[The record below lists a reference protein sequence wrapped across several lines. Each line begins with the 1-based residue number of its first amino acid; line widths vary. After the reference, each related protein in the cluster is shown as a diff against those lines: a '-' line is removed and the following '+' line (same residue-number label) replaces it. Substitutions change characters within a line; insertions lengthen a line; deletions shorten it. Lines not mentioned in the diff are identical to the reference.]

1 MPYAVKK
8 CFRLLALSLA
18 LSLHAETETS
28 HKTVGLE
35 KTINPQGDVI
45 AFTYGHTQ
53 RGRRENTFYFN
64 LFPEAVSIPDE
75 APTQIR
81 EGTDD
86 IYFPAPL
93 RLAELKNYPQLQ
105 TLDFSA
111 LPLLKLDGTRFEHLK
126 TMTLTG
132 EISGLKELDLPQ
144 LEELNLIG
152 TVPMSDDELPHSRSR
167 TFRLSQP
174 PEPSVP
180 GKILRLSPRLPSL
193 KRLHLSG
200 VSSADFDYSAL
211 DGKPLEELSIRNY
224 DGADLNFL
232 AGSPLR
238 SLMLNARN
246 AKNLDLLGTLPL
258 KELTLDAPEVK
269 NFDFLKKLKL
279 ETLRLKVPRNS
290 NFRLELLADMPLKT
304 LHLMQYFGTD
314 ANFAALAGKDL
325 RELALINVGMES
337 AAFLET
343 LPLRNLALMQCR
355 FREPPF
361 RSIGKISSLEMLYLG
376 RIDDENGKPLN
387 FRTDLGDLSG
397 LNLKALSIMDNQL
410 EFCRSMDQLKSLK
423 IILAPNGE
431 RSTVNLA
438 QLKGKSFRI
447 LLISNFENWK
457 DTVEQ
462 NQIQA
467 DYSGKAIYPFFLSDI
482 SWDIPSPGFHTR
494 LYNRN
499 GRQLP

>member
-18 LSLHAETETS
+18 FSLHAETETS
-28 HKTVGLE
+28 PKTVGLE
-35 KTINPQGDVI
+35 KTLDPQGDVI
-45 AFTYGHTQ
+45 AFTYANTQ
-53 RGRRENTFYFN
+53 RERRENTFYFD
-64 LFPEAVSIPDE
+64 LFPEAASIPDGNRPE
-75 APTQIR
+75 FR
-81 EGTDD
+81 ENSDY
-86 IYFPAPL
+86 IHFPVPL

-105 TLDFSA
+105 TLDFPA

-152 TVPMSDDELPHSRSR
+152 TTPMFDDEQIHCLTR
-167 TFRLSQP
+167 TYNLSKP

-193 KRLHLSG
+193 KRMHITW
-200 VSSADFDYSAL
+200 VSSADLDYSTLA
-211 DGKPLEELSIRNY
+211 GKPLEELSIRNY
-224 DGADLNFL
+224 DGADLDFL

-238 SLMLNARN
+238 SLTLNARRV
-246 AKNLDLLGTLPL
+246 KNLDLLGTLPL
-258 KELTLDAPEVK
+258 KELTLDASQVK
-269 NFDFLKKLKL
+269 NYDFLKKLKL
-279 ETLRLKVPRNS
+279 ESLRLRVPRDS

-304 LHLMQYFGTD
+304 LHLMEYLGTD
-314 ANFAALAGKDL
+314 AEFAALNGKDL

-337 AAFLET
+337 AAFLEK

-376 RIDDENGKPLN
+376 RIDDAKGKPFN

-397 LNLKALSIMDNQL
+397 LNLKALSITDNQL

-423 IILAPNGE
+423 IILTQSGE

-438 QLKGKSFRI
+438 PLKGKSFRI

-457 DTVEQ
+457 DAIGQ

-467 DYSGKAIYPFFLSDI
+467 DYSGRAVFPFFFSEI
-482 SWDIPSPGFHTR
+482 PGNIPSFGFHTR
-494 LYNRN
+494 LYDRN
-499 GRQLP
+499 GKQLP

>member
-1 MPYAVKK
+1 MPHAVKQ

-18 LSLHAETETS
+18 LSLHAETEPS
-28 HKTVGLE
+28 QKTVRLE

-45 AFTYGHTQ
+45 AFTYDHLQ
-53 RGRRENTFYFN
+53 KGRRENAFYFN
-64 LFPEAVSIPDE
+64 LFPEAESIPDGKR
-75 APTQIR
+75 PPFR
-81 EGTDD
+81 ENSDY
-86 IYFPAPL
+86 IHFPAPL

-105 TLDFSA
+105 TLDFPA
-111 LPLLKLDGTRFEHLK
+111 LPQLKLDGTRFEHLK

-132 EISGLKELDLPQ
+132 QISGLKELDLPQ
-144 LEELNLIG
+144 LEELNLNT
-152 TVPMSDDELPHSRSR
+152 TVPMSDDEQPLSRPR

-174 PEPSVP
+174 PKPSVP

-193 KRLHLSG
+193 KRMHITW
-200 VSSADFDYSAL
+200 VSSADLDYSTLA
-211 DGKPLEELSIRNY
+211 GKPWEELSIRNY

-238 SLMLNARN
+238 TLTLNAM
-246 AKNLDLLGTLPL
+246 AVEDLNILGTLPL
-258 KELTLDAPEVK
+258 KELTLDASQVK
-269 NFDFLKKLKL
+269 NYDFLKKLKL
-279 ETLRLKVPRNS
+279 ESLRLRVPRGS
-290 NFRLELLADMPLKT
+290 NFRLELLSDMPLKT
-304 LHLMQYFGTD
+304 LHLLGYRGTD
-314 ANFAALAGKDL
+314 ADFAALNGKDL

-337 AAFLET
+337 AAFLEK
-343 LPLRNLALMQCR
+343 LPLQNLVLMQCR

-376 RIDDENGKPLN
+376 MIDDENGKPFN

-423 IILAPNGE
+423 IILARSGE

-438 QLKGKSFRI
+438 PLKGKSFRL

-457 DTVEQ
+457 DTIEQ

-467 DYSGKAIYPFFLSDI
+467 DYSGKAVHQFFLSDI
-482 SWDIPSPGFHTR
+482 SWNIPSFGSGST
-494 LYNRN
+494 LYDRN